1 MLEIL
6 MTIDELVAIGSI
18 LLLFVFSFLF
28 PRTNIAKYLYM
39 IFAISICIMG
49 MHEVLRSKP
58 WYECIWYFIFG
69 IVAVCVGVAL
79 FVANKN
85 VQTKEEQEALDEAF
99 GKASGRRK
107 S

>member
-6 MTIDELVAIGSI
+6 ITIDELAVIGSL
-18 LLLFVFSFLF
+18 LLLFVFSFLL

-39 IFAISICIMG
+39 IFGISICIFG
-49 MHEVLRSKP
+49 VYEALRSKP
-58 WYECIWYFIFG
+58 WYEFVLYFIFG
-69 IVAVCVGVAL
+69 IAAAVMGIVL
-79 FVANKN
+79 FVVNKK

-107 S
+107 N